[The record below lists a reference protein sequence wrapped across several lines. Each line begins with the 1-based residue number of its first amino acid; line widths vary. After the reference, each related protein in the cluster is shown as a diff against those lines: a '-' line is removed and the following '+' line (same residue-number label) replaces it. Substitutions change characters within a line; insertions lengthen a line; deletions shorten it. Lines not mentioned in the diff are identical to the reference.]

1 MTREQVNEIRRD
13 LIGDLKNRVQE
24 IYLEYQKG
32 LGIKYGDQPPKL
44 AADEEMEI
52 AALANTIAE
61 TLMFQKGE

>member
-1 MTREQVNEIRRD
+1 MTRENMVALRRD
-13 LIGDLKNRVQE
+13 LIGDLENKVQE
-24 IYLEYQKG
+24 IYCEYQKG
-32 LGIKYGDQPPKL
+32 LGIKHGDQPFKL

>member
-13 LIGDLKNRVQE
+13 LIGDLENKVQE
-24 IYLEYQKG
+24 IYCEYQKG
-32 LGIKYGDQPPKL
+32 LGIKHGDQPFKL
-44 AADEEMEI
+44 AADEEVEI